1 MDTPTKPVNRVHDDL
16 AAWDKLE
23 QHFTK
28 RYGPQAFAD
37 RETQKVKADIFRHI
51 IRKHAGKPKNEM
63 ERAELK
69 MLRAHH
75 RAMNRRLYPNPW
87 VRLAR
92 NTVSLGTNIV
102 VTGAKQLL
110 NLIKFILNPTAA
122 NGKQTNQPAQTA
134 PAQGPAT
141 NQSQNGASQQ
151 QSRGTAVSN
160 RQQQRSTQ
168 SKAAAQK
175 QNAGKKANTNQSNGK
190 QQQPAA
196 QKQAAQQGRTTAKVR
211 KLPPRQMVPAGTS
224 KGMRRS

>member
-28 RYGPQAFAD
+28 RYGPQAFSD

-51 IRKHAGKPKNEM
+51 IRKHAGKPKNDM

-102 VTGAKQLL
+102 VTGAKQLFKL
-110 NLIKFILNPTAA
+110 LKFIINPTAA
-122 NGKQTNQPAQTA
+122 NGKQTTLPAQTA
-134 PAQGPAT
+134 PAQVPAT
-141 NQSQNGASQQ
+141 SQSQTAGQQ
-151 QSRGTAVSN
+151 QSRGAAIKN
-160 RQQQRSTQ
+160 RPQQRSTQ
-168 SKAAAQK
+168 SQTTGQK
-175 QNAGKKANTNQSNGK
+175 QRSGQTTTKQNGQK
-190 QQQPAA
+190 QQPST
-196 QKQAAQQGRTTAKVR
+196 QKQTAQQGRTTAKVR
-211 KLPPRQMVPAGTS
+211 KLPPRQMVPASAS